1 MCDNA
6 SLTHG
11 GEAFEGGR
19 GLVILGID
27 PGLANTGWGVIESR
41 GSQCRARAYGC
52 VHTDKGLTLPMR
64 LKRIHDEI
72 SEVIMRYSPME
83 VAVEEIFFSSNAQS
97 AIATAQA
104 RGAALVACTGCGLE
118 VGEYTPMQIKQ
129 AVCGTGAAEKQQVQ
143 YMVKTLLHLEQEP
156 KPDHAADA
164 LAAAVCHAHLAAWRG
179 VSRSQNIANPSAS
192 AYRERG
198 TRL

>member
-1 MCDNA
+1 M
-6 SLTHG
+6 
-11 GEAFEGGR
+11 
-19 GLVILGID
+19 VILGID
-27 PGLANTGWGVIESR
+27 PGLANTGWGVIETR

-52 VHTDKGLTLPMR
+52 VHTDKDLTLPMR

-72 SEVIMRYSPME
+72 AEVIMRYSPME
-83 VAVEEIFFSSNAQS
+83 VAVEEVFFCSNAQS

-129 AVCGTGAAEKQQVQ
+129 SVVGTGAADKGQVT
-143 YMVKTLLHLEQEP
+143 YMVRNLLHLDHDP

-164 LAAAVCHAHLAAWRG
+164 LACAICHAHLRHTDAVTRG
-179 VSRSQNIANPSAS
+179 EFVQK
-192 AYRERG
+192 RG
-198 TRL
+198 NGYS

>member
-1 MCDNA
+1 M
-6 SLTHG
+6 
-11 GEAFEGGR
+11 
-19 GLVILGID
+19 VILGID
-27 PGLANTGWGVIESR
+27 PGLANTGWGVIETR

-52 VHTDKGLTLPMR
+52 VHTDKDLTLPMR

-72 SEVIMRYSPME
+72 AGVIMRYSPME
-83 VAVEEIFFSSNAQS
+83 VAVEEVFFCSNAQS

-129 AVCGTGAAEKQQVQ
+129 AVAGTGVADKQQVQ
-143 YMVKTLLHLEQEP
+143 YMVKNLLHLEHEP

-164 LAAAVCHAHLAAWRG
+164 LAAAICHAHLFVWRTM
-179 VSRSQNIANPSAS
+179 SRAQNLSKPSAS

>member
-1 MCDNA
+1 M
-6 SLTHG
+6 
-11 GEAFEGGR
+11 
-19 GLVILGID
+19 VILGID
-27 PGLANTGWGVIESR
+27 PGLANTGWGVIETR

-52 VHTDKGLTLPMR
+52 VHTDKDLTLPMR

-72 SEVIMRYSPME
+72 AEVIMRYSPME
-83 VAVEEIFFSSNAQS
+83 VAVEEVFFCSNAQS

-129 AVCGTGAAEKQQVQ
+129 AVAGTGVADKQQVQ
-143 YMVKTLLHLEQEP
+143 YMVKSLLHLEHEP

-164 LAAAVCHAHLAAWRG
+164 LAAAICHAHLSVWRTM
-179 VSRSQNIANPSAS
+179 SRAQNLSKTSAS